1 MFLGVHPST
10 RSVPPG
16 VYYMLLHGKTT
27 LMESMKTTFTV
38 YGMSCASCE
47 AKVRK
52 ALSALPGV
60 QDVSVTVQTGRVVVT
75 HDPHVGPSDIAGL
88 IISLGYRI
96 EQADISLSISGMN
109 CAGCVAKVEKALK
122 SSPGVTDVAVSL
134 GTGTA
139 RVRGYAGVM
148 RKQALIG
155 SVITLGYKAEERLEG
170 QAQLDRE
177 QQLRAAEL
185 RHQKINMWMVW
196 PLAIIIMV
204 LTFQGMWIIPSL
216 MPTSVKNWVLLALTI
231 PVVVGPGRQFFSHS
245 WRGLRRG
252 VTDMNLLYATG
263 IGASFLIAAINTI
276 WPDAGFGGKEATFFE
291 SATMLTGFIVL
302 GRYLEAITR
311 GRTSEAIR
319 KLMKLQPRTARVV
332 RNSQE
337 VEIPSDEVEVGDLV
351 IIRPGES
358 LPVDGVVLEGYSA
371 IDESMITGESIPVE
385 KFVGAKVI
393 AGTVNKTGFLR
404 FQATQVGRDT
414 ALAQIIRL
422 VEDAQASKAP
432 IQRVADLVAGH
443 FILGV
448 HLLSLLV
455 FLGWFFVGYE
465 HLFTPQTHFILS
477 PVNLAS
483 MGVFGFSILLSISVL
498 IISCPCAVGLAT
510 PSAMMAG
517 AGKGAEFGVLFKGA
531 GAIEALA
538 KVKTIVFDKTGTIT
552 KGEPEL
558 TEVVLVRSQAQG
570 EISQAATAQ
579 STPDTRAVNPDPQAE
594 PVIGAR
600 GSLDECTLL
609 GYAAALEQNSEH
621 PLGAAIVKGAQA
633 QGIIIPAV
641 RDFDSVP
648 GRGIRGEVEGNTVLI
663 GNPSFLESNGVS
675 VAELASQAERLA
687 EQGRTPIYVAVSGR
701 AAGLLAVAD
710 PLKESSQAAI
720 ARLHSMGLRTVM
732 LTGDNQ
738 GTAKAIARRVGID
751 EALAEV
757 LPEQKAA
764 KIRELQE
771 RGDIVAMVG
780 DGVNDAPALAQAH
793 VGIAI
798 GSGTDVAKETG
809 DIILI
814 RSDLQDVVTAIE
826 TGRATM
832 RKVRQNLFWAFFYNS
847 VGIPIA
853 AGILYPFTGQ
863 LVSPELAAFFMAIS
877 SVSVTLNT
885 LTLRRFRPKS
895 ERQPKTGLEATREK
909 EVGVAGQA

>member
-1 MFLGVHPST
+1 MES
-10 RSVPPG
+10 SQ
-16 VYYMLLHGKTT
+16 TT
-27 LMESMKTTFTV
+27 LIV
-38 YGMSCASCE
+38 HGMSCASCE

-60 QDVSVTVQTGRVVVT
+60 RDVTVTVQTGRVVAT
-75 HDPHVGPSDIAGL
+75 HDSQVNPNELAALIA
-88 IISLGYRI
+88 SLGYQVERA
-96 EQADISLSISGMN
+96 EVSLSVGGMN
-109 CAGCVAKVEKALK
+109 CAGCVDKVEKALA
-122 SSPGVTDVAVSL
+122 SVPGVTDVTVSL

-148 RKQALIG
+148 QKRALIE
-155 SVITLGYKAEERLEG
+155 SVTLLGYKAAEKLEG

-177 QQLRAAEL
+177 QQMRAAEL
-185 RHQKINMWMVW
+185 RHQKRNMWTVW
-196 PLAIIIMV
+196 PLAIVIMV
-204 LTFQGMWIIPSL
+204 LTFQGMWIIPSF

-263 IGASFLIAAINTI
+263 IGASFLIATINTI

-291 SATMLTGFIVL
+291 SAAMLTGFIVL

-319 KLMKLQPRTARVV
+319 KLMKLQPRTARIM
-332 RNSQE
+332 RDGQE

-358 LPVDGVVLEGYSA
+358 LPVDGVVRDGYSA
-371 IDESMITGESIPVE
+371 VDESMITGESIPVE
-385 KFVGAKVI
+385 KFTGAKVV

-404 FQATQVGRDT
+404 FEATQVGRDT

-432 IQRVADLVAGH
+432 IQKVADLVAGN

-465 HLFTPQTHFILS
+465 RLFTPQTHFILS

-483 MGVFGFSILLSISVL
+483 MGVFGFSLLLSISVL

-531 GAIEALA
+531 AAIEASA
-538 KVKTIVFDKTGTIT
+538 KVRTVVFDKTGTLT

-558 TEVVLVRSQAQG
+558 TDVVLVSPQHDQETAQATTG
-570 EISQAATAQ
+570 TKAETGMESATGTKAATLPFHAGADAKAGVVC
-579 STPDTRAVNPDPQAE
+579 PDE
-594 PVIGAR
+594 
-600 GSLDECTLL
+600 STLL
-609 GYAAALEQNSEH
+609 AFAAALEHNSEH
-621 PLGAAIVKGAQA
+621 PLGTAIVKGALA
-633 QGIIIPAV
+633 RGITIPAV
-641 RDFDSVP
+641 EDFDSVP
-648 GRGIRGEVEGNTVLI
+648 GRGIRGRVEGHSVLL
-663 GNPSFLESNGVS
+663 GSLSFLESSGIDVTE
-675 VAELASQAERLA
+675 VESQAERLA
-687 EQGRTPIYVAVSGR
+687 EQGRTPVCVAVDDR
-701 AAGLLAVAD
+701 VAGLLAVAD

-720 ARLHSMGLRTVM
+720 RRLHEMGLRTVM
-732 LTGDNQ
+732 ITGDNRR
-738 GTAKAIARRVGID
+738 TARAIARQVGID

-771 RGDIVAMVG
+771 RGTIVAMVG

-853 AGILYPFTGQ
+853 AGVLYPFTGQ

-885 LTLRRFRPKS
+885 LTLRRFRPKAY
-895 ERQPKTGLEATREK
+895 RQPPAAGEAALREG
-909 EVGVAGQA
+909 VGVAG